1 MTTQEERVEALGPAE
16 RIIASMTRFVDHA
29 VHNRTGVVFRD
40 NSQIGARWEQAVWV
54 LKDGEK
60 EVYTVRRAG
69 KKQVRT
75 RIGILRGENVE
86 DGARTVGR
94 WQGPGLFPEAAAHIY
109 SQIAEVWKVD
119 NKFAAQWASWAFN
132 NEDNRDL
139 KVILAA
145 FMLVQDRFGE
155 PFQDGDERF
164 LDEDYRAVGE
174 AMCLLTPKKGTFN
187 PKLLL
192 RVGEVLELPGVI
204 EKNRELGFGRSIR
217 NPIIGRYYKV
227 VEKWLRNVEQNPKVL
242 EGWVSGGF
250 RNTIMRLSR
259 KVGYKPSTPAFF
271 QVLRWKQVQAPAG
284 HRTLAIGDD
293 VQEADD
299 WSDLSEEQI
308 CQKITEEKPN
318 WKVLVGKLS
327 TGITPAIVVAAMAA
341 GSLSDN
347 DLIILTPTLEEF
359 GLLKDKRSRVYKKW
373 KAATENAENQRST
386 NIAKN
391 VRSAELKKDL
401 EEAADKATAKQL
413 EDVTRGMRIYMFV
426 DKSGSMGGSLEAA
439 KQYLSKFVGAFPLDK
454 LHVAV
459 FNTVGSEVEI
469 KTPTAAGVRQAFRGH
484 TAGGGTS
491 YAAGVQAL
499 VSEYK
504 TAEDE
509 DALFI
514 FVGDQLDSMPNS
526 LVQVVRNYGVMP
538 MAFGMLQVGGGYWGH
553 GKVVEIAAASLGIPC
568 FKIDEEIFADPYAVP
583 RTIRNIVAA
592 TPVGK
597 AAAAPRKRHS
607 LLEEILKTKLLEKP
621 AWA

>member
-86 DGARTVGR
+86 DGARTIGR
-94 WQGPGLFPEAAAHIY
+94 WQSPGLFPEAASYIY
-109 SQIAEVWKVD
+109 SQIAEVWKMD

-174 AMCLLTPKKGTFN
+174 AMCLLTPKKGAFN

-192 RVGEVLELPGVI
+192 RVGEVLELPGVV
-204 EKNRELGFGRSIR
+204 ERNRELGFGRSTR

-284 HRTLAIGDD
+284 HRTLAIGDV

-359 GLLKDKRSRVYKKW
+359 GLLKDKRSL
-373 KAATENAENQRST
+373 Q
-386 NIAKN
+386 
-391 VRSAELKKDL
+391 
-401 EEAADKATAKQL
+401 
-413 EDVTRGMRIYMFV
+413 
-426 DKSGSMGGSLEAA
+426 
-439 KQYLSKFVGAFPLDK
+439 
-454 LHVAV
+454 
-459 FNTVGSEVEI
+459 EVES
-469 KTPTAAGVRQAFRGH
+469 R
-484 TAGGGTS
+484 
-491 YAAGVQAL
+491 Y
-499 VSEYK
+499 
-504 TAEDE
+504 
-509 DALFI
+509 
-514 FVGDQLDSMPNS
+514 
-526 LVQVVRNYGVMP
+526 
-538 MAFGMLQVGGGYWGH
+538 
-553 GKVVEIAAASLGIPC
+553 
-568 FKIDEEIFADPYAVP
+568 
-583 RTIRNIVAA
+583 
-592 TPVGK
+592 
-597 AAAAPRKRHS
+597 
-607 LLEEILKTKLLEKP
+607 
-621 AWA
+621 